1 MRPHVRL
8 HTRHRSV
15 LIKLLRISVI
25 SFVLNTSCNNQYTGI
40 TPYEVRSVWWPISA
54 TWFRQVLRDFG
65 DSDPYFHP
73 CGPLLRPW
81 CSTSNPVQW
90 HELWD
95 HRIEAFD
102 TLFSKKKEKLL
113 TFSQLI
119 SSGGGSKIDPDHL
132 IGLRWNQS
140 VAWSEPS
147 IHASNGLDRLLWGS
161 CAGCTVLLA
170 SWDRVF
176 ALLMSTSPLHLIK
189 GALCTMILIW
199 GALCPERQS

>member
-65 DSDPYFHP
+65 DNESMTPY
-73 CGPLLRPW
+73 CDMNCEITG
-81 CSTSNPVQW
+81 S
-90 HELWD
+90 
-95 HRIEAFD
+95 
-102 TLFSKKKEKLL
+102 KLL

-119 SSGGGSKIDPDHL
+119 CSGGGSRIDPDHL